1 MHRQPAPNDRHPEAI
16 TTGEPVRCAFC
27 GALLATTGP
36 EGLRIH
42 RSQLEVLIGG
52 AEHATF
58 VCYRPSCRRINRLE
72 VSPPESRR

>member
-1 MHRQPAPNDRHPEAI
+1 MHRQPVPTERHPEAI
-16 TTGEPVRCAFC
+16 ITGEPVRCAFC

-36 EGLRIH
+36 DGLRIH

-72 VSPPESRR
+72 VSPPDSHR